1 MDSIYY
7 NNVNLYHVINPM
19 DLNRNYNQQQQQQLN
34 STSSLHEMLQTNSN
48 DQLPAHRIKTI
59 SIPKQQLT
67 GSTYSH
73 QVAKR
78 GKFSHNSSPSNSNH
92 VNSDGESS
100 LSNESDSNSSIGSS
114 ELSKK
119 PMNAGNDY
127 SKPLII
133 ATKIES
139 FQLKNVTNFAK
150 SGESETNTT
159 TTLTNPV
166 QPINVNTPATQINLI
181 KINGPKENTF
191 YSTNGGQFSSNSLK
205 VPVTTKINSLDS
217 QSPNHKTII
226 QYKQLVANNGLNV
239 NKPQQQ
245 QQQAQ
250 STGLNTII
258 NLNSGASLTVN
269 NGSVDSNAKVF
280 PKPPYS
286 YSCLIAMALRNSDS
300 GNLPVSDIYEF
311 IM

>member
-19 DLNRNYNQQQQQQLN
+19 DLNKNYNQLHHHQQQLN
-34 STSSLHEMLQTNSN
+34 STSSLHDMLQSN
-48 DQLPAHRIKTI
+48 DQLLPSHRIKTI
-59 SIPKQQLT
+59 SIPKQQLID
-67 GSTYSH
+67 STYSH

-78 GKFSHNSSPSNSNH
+78 GKFSHNNSN
-92 VNSDGESS
+92 NSDGESS

-114 ELSKK
+114 ELLPKK

-139 FQLKNVTNFAK
+139 FQLKNVTNNFAK
-150 SGESETNTT
+150 NGESETNTT
-159 TTLTNPV
+159 TITNPV
-166 QPINVNTPATQINLI
+166 QPINVNTPTAQINLI

-191 YSTNGGQFSSNSLK
+191 YSTSGSQFSSNSLK
-205 VPVTTKINSLDS
+205 VPVTTTKFNSLDS
-217 QSPNHKTII
+217 QPPNHKTII
-226 QYKQLVANNGLNV
+226 QYKQLVSNNGLNV

-245 QQQAQ
+245 QQAQ
-250 STGLNTII
+250 SKGLNTII

-269 NGSVDSNAKVF
+269 SNLDSNAKVF